1 MKRSC
6 PTPELVAKVTQH
18 RDVEKLGFVEISRLV
33 GLKYPVVVYAYRYG
47 RKLSGHVAEPKVPP
61 PSPELIAKVTQH
73 RDVEQLSFAEI
84 ARLLK
89 LKYPAVAQAYRCGRR
104 KLRKR

>member
-6 PTPELVAKVTQH
+6 PSPELVAKVTQH
-18 RDVEKLGFVEISRLV
+18 RDVEKLGFVEISRLI
-33 GLKYPVVVYAYRYG
+33 GLKYPAVVGAYRYG
-47 RKLSGHVAEPKVPP
+47 RKQTGWVAEPKAPP

-73 RDVEQLSFAEI
+73 RDVGQFSFAEI

-89 LKYPAVAQAYRCGRR
+89 REYRVVTRAYKYG
-104 KLRKR
+104 KRKRGKR